1 MSRPLRIECYLIPL
15 YRFWALTSECECAFS
30 HRMPIRDATVRH
42 CAGIRSAET
51 QGHTVQG
58 AHRLAGIS
66 NPPRHPYGMG
76 TTADYFTLSRLYGGV
91 CGA

>member
-42 CAGIRSAET
+42 SVRGAPPRGHETDIR
-51 QGHTVQG
+51 
-58 AHRLAGIS
+58 
-66 NPPRHPYGMG
+66 NPPRHPYRTGAA
-76 TTADYFTLSRLYGGV
+76 ADYFTLSRLHGGV
-91 CGA
+91 RGA